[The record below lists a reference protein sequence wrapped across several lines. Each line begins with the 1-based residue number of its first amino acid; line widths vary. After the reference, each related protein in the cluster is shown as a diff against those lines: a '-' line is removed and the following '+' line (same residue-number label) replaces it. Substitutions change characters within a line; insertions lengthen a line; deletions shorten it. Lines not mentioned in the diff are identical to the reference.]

1 MKTISL
7 LRSLTFFSS
16 LLLLQ
21 TALAL
26 PNNNGGDN
34 IPDPP
39 EDPRPAAPT
48 ITPSRMDNDKLLFGV
63 NGFTVKW
70 KDASWNET
78 GFRIYRMREGETAWT
93 KIKTLN
99 AIDGSSNFRSFVDN
113 NVNWDTRYCYK
124 IEAYNDKGRRE
135 SSPRCAKTSIQG
147 INPPVVRAQL
157 RVDVGDHGGGHEGT
171 NNVLGVGLPGFTW
184 IYPAHAEGTTLAD
197 IFQGAV
203 IRKGSSRMYDLNFY
217 KVKYVGDL
225 QDFNL
230 SISGEDDICI
240 KKLALYING
249 VELFNH
255 PMRDADSDCKHFRGT
270 NDIFSVIYTVP
281 RQDMRGSPG
290 WANVRSNVYVKPT
303 EHNAGI
309 SDFDNRFPWR
319 SWVFR
324 DELETRLEGYVGHFL
339 KDNELY
345 WDSDNGRRNIELSVL
360 DFQNAIFGVDFDFKV
375 DTGDYLPHP
384 WVDVDFKLDYDL
396 ECVAGP
402 SGQTMPFG
410 PDSVLRLKARMFD
423 FHKDIPLWAELAPK
437 AFFWA
442 WMAYDFFSGEQ
453 INSFGSYWN
462 PDDVAMKE
470 FMEDYADDFT
480 QQFDIPHLCNGL
492 NAPPV
497 GIDIVTDSSELV
509 PWQGTEA
516 EPFPDGDM
524 PGNFALKI
532 WGDREDL
539 QAIMQAYFRCNP
551 IFGGSDQK
559 CVSTRVFPTDV
570 ATNVDMVLETDNTTG
585 DGVVG
590 GTVGGV
596 IVNTDAVLQPVK
608 TFDSGTKTVSDTLS
622 TGTVLNKATLLNET
636 RLLNEGATLNKR

>member
-1 MKTISL
+1 MKTSASL
-7 LRSLTFFSS
+7 KTLSLKKLVLLPVLLS
-16 LLLLQ
+16 LS
-21 TALAL
+21 TAFAL
-26 PNNNGGDN
+26 PNNGGGGDN
-34 IPDPP
+34 ISDPP

-48 ITPSRMDNDKLLFGV
+48 ITPQRLDNSKLLFGV
-63 NGFTVKW
+63 NGMNIKW
-70 KDASWNET
+70 KDASWNES
-78 GFRIYRMREGETAWT
+78 GFRVYRQREGSNDWT
-93 KIKTLN
+93 KIKTIA
-99 AIDGSSNFRSFVDN
+99 AIDGSSNFRTFVDN
-113 NVNWDTRYCYK
+113 GVEWDTRYCYK
-124 IEAYNDKGRRE
+124 IEAYNSAGRRE

-157 RVDVGDHGGGHEGT
+157 RIDVGEHGGGYEGT

-184 IYPAHAEGTTLAD
+184 LVPAHEDGASIVDLL
-197 IFQGAV
+197 QGA
-203 IRKGSSRMYDLNFY
+203 RFRRGSSRLYDLNFY
-217 KVKYVGDL
+217 KVPYVGDL

-230 SISGEDDICI
+230 SIAGQDDICI

-255 PMRDADSDCKHFRGT
+255 PMRDPDSDCKHFKGN

-281 RQDMRGSPG
+281 RQDMRSSPG
-290 WANVRSNVYVKPT
+290 WAHVRSNIYVNPT
-303 EHNAGI
+303 EHNAGVT
-309 SDFDNRFPWR
+309 DFDNRFPWR

-324 DELETRLEGYVGHFL
+324 DELEKRLEGYVGHFL
-339 KDNELY
+339 KGNDLY
-345 WDSDNGRRNIELSVL
+345 WDGDNGRRNVELSVL

-384 WVDVDFKLDYDL
+384 WVDVDFKVDYDL

-402 SGQTMPFG
+402 SGQSMPFG
-410 PDSVLRLKARMFD
+410 PDSVLRLKARLFD

-442 WMAYDFFSGEQ
+442 WMAYDFFSGEP

-470 FMEDYADDFT
+470 FMEDHADDFT

-497 GIDIVTDSSELV
+497 GIDIVTDASELV
-509 PWQGTEA
+509 PWLGTAA
-516 EPFPDGDM
+516 ESFPDGDM

-539 QAIMQAYFRCNP
+539 QSIIQAYFRCNP
-551 IFGGSDQK
+551 IFGGSEQQ
-559 CVSTRVFPTDV
+559 CVNGRVSP
-570 ATNVDMVLETDNTTG
+570 G
-585 DGVVG
+585 DVVG
-590 GTVGGV
+590 DVGGV
-596 IVNTDAVLQPVK
+596 LEPVKPVSSGTTATLPGKAVLLESISSVK
-608 TFDSGTKTVSDTLS
+608 L
-622 TGTVLNKATLLNET
+622 
-636 RLLNEGATLNKR
+636 R